1 MFAWLSFPP
10 VAVAQLWIVRHHHTH
25 VKINMKSFKITGLVG
40 LAITI
45 VLNLVALLVL
55 KRASAEYFSD
65 QWWLYWF
72 PLYMVWL
79 VFIIFGFASCCR
91 KKPDATKHDA

>member
-1 MFAWLSFPP
+1 MTL
-10 VAVAQLWIVRHHHTH
+10 
-25 VKINMKSFKITGLVG
+25 FKITGLVG
-40 LAITI
+40 LAVTI

-55 KRASAEYFSD
+55 KKASAEYFSD
-65 QWWLYWF
+65 QWWFDWF

-91 KKPDATKHDA
+91 EKPDAKKHDA